1 MESAVKTNLSF
12 AYPTLAVILPVAVF
26 LGFRQPPPEPASPDR
41 VAAVMPAPLERELRL
56 VVAEDG
62 NEVRY
67 RVREQL
73 ARIEFPSDAVGATTA
88 VTGAL
93 VIADDGSVVRDASK
107 FVVDLTGLKS
117 DSDRRDGYIQ
127 RRTLETE
134 TYPNVEFAPTAI
146 TGLATPPQS
155 MGDLTLTVVGDMT
168 IHGTTNPVTWAVTA
182 RTADGEYTGTAKTAF
197 TFEDFGL
204 TKPRVASVLSVV
216 DTIRLEYDF
225 RLVPQR

>member
-1 MESAVKTNLSF
+1 MTNRSIARPTF
-12 AYPTLAVILPVAVF
+12 ALLVPAALF
-26 LGFRQPPPEPASPDR
+26 LGLRQERAEPAAAEPAPSM
-41 VAAVMPAPLERELRL
+41 AAVPALERELHL
-56 VVAEDG
+56 TVAETG

-73 ARIEFPSDAVGATTA
+73 AGIEFPSDAVGATTA
-88 VTGAL
+88 VTGGI
-93 VIADDGSVVRDASK
+93 VIADDGSVVHEQSK
-107 FVVDLTGLKS
+107 FTVDLTGLKS
-117 DSDRRDGYIQ
+117 DSERRDGYIQ

-134 TYPNVEFAPTAI
+134 THPTVEFVPTAI

-155 MGDLTLTVVGDMT
+155 TGDLALTVTGDLTV
-168 IHGTTNPVTWAVTA
+168 HGTTKPVKWDVTA
-182 RTADGEYTGTAKTAF
+182 RAAGGGYTGTAKTAF

-225 RLVPQR
+225 RLVGSRGER